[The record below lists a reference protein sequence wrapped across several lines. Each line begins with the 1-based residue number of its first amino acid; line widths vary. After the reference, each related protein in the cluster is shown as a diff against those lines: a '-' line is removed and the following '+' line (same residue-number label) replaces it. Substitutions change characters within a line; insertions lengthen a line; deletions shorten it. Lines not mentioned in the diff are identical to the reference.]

1 MAEGS
6 PQEQLA
12 EQMAKLTRV
21 MERRNSFWRA
31 LFLGIVRGVG
41 MVVGATII
49 AAIALTMF
57 WKFVQGIGI
66 ESVLQSLGIEVPE
79 IPAQIPAQISPELLE
94 RYRQK

>member
-12 EQMAKLTRV
+12 VQMAKLTRE

-31 LFLGIVRGVG
+31 FALGIMRGIG
-41 MVVGATII
+41 MVIGATII
-49 AAIALTMF
+49 AAIALTFF

-66 ESVLQSLGIEVPE
+66 ESVLQSLGIKVPE
-79 IPAQIPAQISPELLE
+79 IPSQIDPALLE
-94 RYRQK
+94 RYR